1 MKDKLVK
8 SLPVRAISRFINA
21 QGPNWA
27 TIIAWN
33 LFFAFFPM
41 VILTITV
48 VGLVLQDPGTRSTV
62 EQQVLAAF
70 PSCHAQA
77 TGGGTCQII
86 TALDDF
92 RRSAGVLAIAGTL
105 GLLWTGAGLFSAMEN
120 GLNSLYPCKSRGFF
134 AQKRMAIGMVVI
146 FTIMTVPL
154 VASGS
159 VLSLLQSIPGVPDFL
174 RSSAVSLLIQLGAGI
189 IDASLLFGVI
199 YFVVPHRKQHVR
211 DILPGAIAAGVLFE
225 ALTLVFP
232 LYFRL
237 VTHSPQWGQ
246 TFGFIFV
253 LLFYFFVIG
262 QIIMLGG
269 AFNAE
274 VGRNREDR
282 EAPGLPAGGLGGQGL
297 LKDPAVR
304 SATS

>member
-1 MKDKLVK
+1 VRDRLAK
-8 SLPVRAISRFINA
+8 SLPVRAVSRFINA

-41 VILTITV
+41 VILAITV

-70 PSCHAQA
+70 PSCHVQA
-77 TGGGTCQII
+77 TGGGTCQLI

-92 RRSAGVLAIAGTL
+92 RRSAGVLAVVGIL
-105 GLLWTGAGLFSAMEN
+105 GLVWSGAGLFSAMEN
-120 GLNSLYPCKSRGFF
+120 GLNSLYPCKSRGFV
-134 AQKRMAIGMVVI
+134 AQKLMSIGMVFL
-146 FTIMTVPL
+146 FTLMTVPL

-159 VLSLLQSIPGVPDFL
+159 ILSLLQSIPGVPDFL
-174 RSSAVSLLIQLGAGI
+174 RSGAVSLLIQLGAGI

-211 DILPGAIAAGVLFE
+211 DILPGAVAAGVLFE
-225 ALTLVFP
+225 GLTLVFP

-274 VGRNREDR
+274 IGRNHEDC
-282 EAPGLPAGGLGGQGL
+282 EAPGLKAGGLDGEAL

-304 SATS
+304 SAAR

>member
-1 MKDKLVK
+1 
-8 SLPVRAISRFINA
+8 
-21 QGPNWA
+21 
-27 TIIAWN
+27 
-33 LFFAFFPM
+33 
-41 VILTITV
+41 
-48 VGLVLQDPGTRSTV
+48 
-62 EQQVLAAF
+62 
-70 PSCHAQA
+70 
-77 TGGGTCQII
+77 
-86 TALDDF
+86 
-92 RRSAGVLAIAGTL
+92 
-105 GLLWTGAGLFSAMEN
+105 
-120 GLNSLYPCKSRGFF
+120 
-134 AQKRMAIGMVVI
+134 MAIGMVVI